1 MTVNSGQNIDFARAN
16 ALYKQTYADNI
27 EDLVPESDYF
37 GKEFDFIAAEKQPG
51 NFYNQPVTA
60 TREMG
65 ATFANDGSLFQL
77 NKPLARAELN
87 AQILG
92 SECVVRTA
100 VSYGALSRA
109 LKGDTNTRA
118 GMRAFVN
125 MSKDSQEALV
135 KGASYF
141 RECQM
146 LYGGGPSAA
155 TNLGVVR
162 TVASAAGNVLTVTL
176 DPADWATAVW
186 AGSENGEFDFFT
198 AGGVKRNTSGTT
210 SDTVF
215 KLTGVAAAT
224 YSLTFA
230 SHASNVAAVAVGDQ
244 IFFSGSRSTSMLG
257 IVGAA
262 LTTGS
267 LWGINTSTYG
277 LWKPQTVDVGGQA
290 TFETIM
296 RGTGAVAD
304 LGFKGKLNVHVSPA
318 TWQDIN
324 ADQAAMTNHAD
335 KRGGEVTLGSEEITF
350 FGQTGAVSIKPNIYI
365 KRGLA
370 VGLPEG
376 ECVRV
381 GSTDITYVMPG
392 YGKMFRELED
402 YAGVEFRVYW
412 DQAFFCKHPS
422 YMVLYTGIRNATD

>member
-146 LYGGGPSAA
+146 LYGGGPSATA
-155 TNLGVVR
+155 NLGVVK
-162 TVASAAGNVLTVTL
+162 TITSAVGNVLTITV

-186 AGSENGEFDFFT
+186 AGS
-198 AGGVKRNTSGTT
+198 V
-210 SDTVF
+210 
-215 KLTGVAAAT
+215 
-224 YSLTFA
+224 
-230 SHASNVAAVAVGDQ
+230 
-244 IFFSGSRSTSMLG
+244 SRSLG
-257 IVGAA
+257 
-262 LTTGS
+262 
-267 LWGINTSTYG
+267 
-277 LWKPQTVDVGGQA
+277 
-290 TFETIM
+290 
-296 RGTGAVAD
+296 
-304 LGFKGKLNVHVSPA
+304 
-318 TWQDIN
+318 
-324 ADQAAMTNHAD
+324 
-335 KRGGEVTLGSEEITF
+335 TL
-350 FGQTGAVSIKPNIYI
+350 
-365 KRGLA
+365 
-370 VGLPEG
+370 
-376 ECVRV
+376 
-381 GSTDITYVMPG
+381 
-392 YGKMFRELED
+392 
-402 YAGVEFRVYW
+402 
-412 DQAFFCKHPS
+412 
-422 YMVLYTGIRNATD
+422 RNAA